1 MTTYENSIASDLFDD
16 ENIEGVK
23 KEKFGSIKTSKQSFT
38 DAFNPQNSFE
48 FPRQQ
53 DEVQRNDSEIM
64 QFKASQQLFDSSPS
78 LQNDE
83 HINQRPIASGYDTSG
98 AATTTINSTSTI
110 LSTSSSSS
118 STSSTYLLTILTNPI
133 FIIFAV
139 IVLILAVL
147 SMIGTILSKASST
160 VNTTYDFEQL
170 DVKPQYIVVPLQCTC
185 EPQADP

>member
-1 MTTYENSIASDLFDD
+1 
-16 ENIEGVK
+16 
-23 KEKFGSIKTSKQSFT
+23 
-38 DAFNPQNSFE
+38 
-48 FPRQQ
+48 
-53 DEVQRNDSEIM
+53 M

-78 LQNDE
+78 QQIGHNDE
-83 HINQRPIASGYDTSG
+83 HINRHQITSGYDTSG
-98 AATTTINSTSTI
+98 ATTTTMNLTSTLLSTST
-110 LSTSSSSS
+110 SS

-147 SMIGTILSKASST
+147 SMIGSIFRHIREMKRRKLSSMEIQIWEAILSKASST

-185 EPQADP
+185 EPQVDP